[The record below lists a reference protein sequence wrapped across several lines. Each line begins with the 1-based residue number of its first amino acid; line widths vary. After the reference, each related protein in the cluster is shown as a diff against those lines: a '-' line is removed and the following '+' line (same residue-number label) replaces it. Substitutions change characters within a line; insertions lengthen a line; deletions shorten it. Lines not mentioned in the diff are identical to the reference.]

1 MATFSK
7 TSALS
12 ARRYV
17 SEYGMSIPDLSNKLR
32 VFQSHSSVIASEKQR
47 YNRNFQ
53 SFLALKYL
61 LVASFKE
68 GVHSLQE
75 NIYLNQARAFQINQ
89 GNFEF
94 FGRTPPF
101 LL

>member
-7 TSALS
+7 ISALS
-12 ARRYV
+12 TRKYV

-32 VFQSHSSVIASEKQR
+32 VFQSHSSVTASEKQR

-68 GVHSLQE
+68 RCALTSRK
-75 NIYLNQARAFQINQ
+75 YLPKPGESI
-89 GNFEF
+89 
-94 FGRTPPF
+94 PD
-101 LL
+101 